1 MEINVKKV
9 SRIFIMGMLAV
20 FLFWMGCESTT
31 SSNVDELL
39 SILREIIIADS
50 TILID
55 GIGDEGAQTAEYDY
69 ESGLS
74 KAVLDTFPYDF
85 RLVRF
90 GRRLSGHPTR
100 EVEIEI
106 DGNVAEALVTT
117 TITGNFIVIL
127 RDTVNHTIADST
139 SKPFTQ
145 VAKQKIRLR
154 RFRNTSN
161 PRHNWRVVAFS
172 PIIART
178 GDKLLEITD
187 ISIVSDSLSINL
199 ANDSEDSLL
208 NHFFDRLELPIF
220 RPFKLY
226 HVELGVNNPDPFF
239 YDPGEGAMVHYGI
252 KRGVMKFRRVL
263 RDDENDD
270 TFEGNFRVRGQGLRM
285 RRLFFDVIDLAS
297 IFDEDAPL
305 NSTFWA
311 FPYRVRYR
319 R

>member
-1 MEINVKKV
+1 MKKISKV
-9 SRIFIMGMLAV
+9 LIPGMLVV
-20 FLFWMGCESTT
+20 FIFWMGCESTT
-31 SSNVDELL
+31 SSDVDELEP
-39 SILREIIIADS
+39 ILREIVEADS

-55 GIGDEGAQTAEYDY
+55 GIGDEGAQTAEYDN

-85 RLVRF
+85 NLVRF
-90 GRRLSGHPTR
+90 GRKLSGHPTR

-106 DGNVAEALVTT
+106 DGNIAEALVTT
-117 TITGNFIVIL
+117 TITGNFIVVHIDTSTNPPNIL
-127 RDTVNHTIADST
+127 DSV
-139 SKPFTQ
+139 SKAFTQ

-154 RFRNTSN
+154 RFRNTNN

-178 GDKLLEITD
+178 GDKLLEIMD
-187 ISIVSDSLSINL
+187 ISIMSDSLSITL

-208 NHFFDRLELPIF
+208 NHFFNRFELPVF
-220 RPFKLY
+220 RPFMLY

-239 YDPGEGAMVHYGI
+239 YDPGEGAIVHYGI
-252 KRGVMKFRRVL
+252 KRGIMKFRRVL
-263 RDDENDD
+263 HDDENDD
-270 TFEGNFRVRGQGLRM
+270 SFAGDFRVRGQGLRM

-311 FPYRVRYR
+311 FPYRVRR
-319 R
+319 RR

>member
-1 MEINVKKV
+1 MKKISKV
-9 SRIFIMGMLAV
+9 LIPGILVV

-31 SSNVDELL
+31 SSDVDELE
-39 SILREIIIADS
+39 SILREIVIADS

-69 ESGLS
+69 ESGLA

-90 GRRLSGHPTR
+90 GRKLNGHPTR

-106 DGNVAEALVTT
+106 DGNMAEALITT

-154 RFRNTSN
+154 HFRNTSN

-187 ISIVSDSLSINL
+187 VSITSDSLSITL

-208 NHFFDRLELPIF
+208 NHFFDRFELPVF

-239 YDPGEGAMVHYGI
+239 YEPGEAAIVHYGI
-252 KRGVMKFRRVL
+252 KRGIMKFRRVL
-263 RDDENDD
+263 HDDENNDSFAGD
-270 TFEGNFRVRGQGLRM
+270 FRVGRQGCRM
-285 RRLFFDVIDLAS
+285 RRVFFDVIDLAS

-311 FPYRVRYR
+311 FPYRAR
-319 R
+319 RRH